1 MNDVAHE
8 RRKGLR
14 VDANLKLEVTIP
26 RPDGT
31 HQPVTL
37 ETLNISS
44 SGIYFRADHFIEPM
58 TKLDM
63 TLELPTR
70 MDSQGLADK
79 YAAARCEGIVV
90 RVLPETEG
98 ADVEHYEVAVFFTQI
113 DEDGMKNLSE
123 HINMLLAV
131 G

>member
-1 MNDVAHE
+1 MSDVTHE
-8 RRKGLR
+8 RRKGQR

-26 RPDGT
+26 RPDGNP
-31 HQPVTL
+31 QPVTL

-44 SGIYFRADHFIEPM
+44 SGVYFKADHFIEPM

-63 TLELPTR
+63 QLELPV
-70 MDSQGLADK
+70 SQDADGVADR
-79 YAAARCEGIVV
+79 YATARCEGIVV
-90 RVLPETEG
+90 RVLPEIEG
-98 ADVEHYEVAVFFTQI
+98 PDVAYYEVAVFFTQI
-113 DEDGMKNLSE
+113 DEDGMQHLSD

>member
-1 MNDVAHE
+1 MSDATHE
-8 RRKGLR
+8 RRKGQR
-14 VDANLKLEVTIP
+14 VDASLKLEVAIP
-26 RPDGT
+26 RPDGSA
-31 HQPVTL
+31 QPVTL

-44 SGIYFRADHFIEPM
+44 SGVYFKADHFIEPM

-63 TLELPTR
+63 QIELPVAL
-70 MDSQGLADK
+70 DAEGVPDK
-79 YAAARCEGIVV
+79 YATANCEGIVV

-98 ADVEHYEVAVFFTQI
+98 PDVAHYEVAVFFTQI
-113 DEDGMKNLSE
+113 EEEGMRHLSD

>member
-1 MNDVAHE
+1 MSDVTQE
-8 RRKGLR
+8 RRKGQR
-14 VDANLKLEVTIP
+14 VEANLKLEVTIP
-26 RPDGT
+26 RPDGG
-31 HQPVTL
+31 QEPVHM

-44 SGIYFRADHFIEPM
+44 SGIYFKSDHFIEPM

-63 TLELPTR
+63 QLELPTHR
-70 MDSQGLADK
+70 DAEGRADEF
-79 YAAARCEGIVV
+79 ATASCEGIVV

-98 ADVEHYEVAVFFTQI
+98 PDVDHYEVAVFFTQI
-113 DEDGMKNLSE
+113 DEDGMRHLSD